1 MSVLKLSRVLLY
13 SFKQSYSVIRA
24 HFLILQWFFLL
35 VLCCRINT
43 RWLHTTEQWTSSVKR
58 SGEMQGFSSFL
69 LKAGFEGE
77 IVQRSKFYTLDSL
90 LLTLVFFVDFLLFLD
105 TKEWGDFIKDW
116 FLMFSDEIPNKRAP
130 RFKTCL
136 DDSEWFAGRSFL
148 KLDTLSTGY
157 IFIQWIKQLVSI
169 IHIHWIMIYLV
180 YCAVE
185 NLNNWGQNCNVNVAD
200 RRTAALI
207 LFNSKLGR
215 HTWKISADIK
225 ATVRE
230 KSQKTKSQEA
240 AYEDELAAAIG
251 LFMSLLL
258 SSHPV
263 LCMIS
268 ETKKTVDHTTWE
280 TFPIFFQ

>member
-1 MSVLKLSRVLLY
+1 
-13 SFKQSYSVIRA
+13 
-24 HFLILQWFFLL
+24 
-35 VLCCRINT
+35 
-43 RWLHTTEQWTSSVKR
+43 
-58 SGEMQGFSSFL
+58 
-69 LKAGFEGE
+69 
-77 IVQRSKFYTLDSL
+77 
-90 LLTLVFFVDFLLFLD
+90 
-105 TKEWGDFIKDW
+105 
-116 FLMFSDEIPNKRAP
+116 
-130 RFKTCL
+130 
-136 DDSEWFAGRSFL
+136 
-148 KLDTLSTGY
+148 
-157 IFIQWIKQLVSI
+157 
-169 IHIHWIMIYLV
+169 MIYLV

-185 NLNNWGQNCNVNVAD
+185 NLNNWGQNCNVDAAD
-200 RRTAALI
+200 IRTAALI

-263 LCMIS
+263 LGMIS